1 MVRPDG
7 FPLTYDECRARFRWA
22 VLGAG
27 LTVEAHPIAA
37 LGDHG
42 QELTIDVVTVGAA
55 APRRAVLLLAGVHG
69 DEGFSSSTLMCDA
82 LDALASPDGQG
93 LADDAAVVMVHGV
106 NPWGMCFWRRQNES
120 NVDLNRN
127 WGRDERTDLPEN
139 PGYEVL
145 HPTLVPGG
153 KTPPAPES
161 LFAVTRSLV
170 EEHGIAWVTSAVSA
184 GQYTHA
190 DGLYFGGDRTEESV
204 RILGSVV
211 AERLA
216 GTEEVLVVDLHT
228 GHGPPGSATL
238 LSHVA
243 PDDPDDAWLRELF
256 TGEHVECTRAD
267 DATTGPKHGQLAT
280 GLAEVVPGARWR
292 TVTFELGTISD
303 TRMLVN
309 ERAEHWVHLHGDRQ
323 DPDHARI
330 VWEHRIGSTPDD
342 PAWEAGARRH
352 GARIIGHALG
362 HLSHPRG

>member
-1 MVRPDG
+1 
-7 FPLTYDECRARFRWA
+7 
-22 VLGAG
+22 
-27 LTVEAHPIAA
+27 
-37 LGDHG
+37 
-42 QELTIDVVTVGAA
+42 
-55 APRRAVLLLAGVHG
+55 
-69 DEGFSSSTLMCDA
+69 
-82 LDALASPDGQG
+82 
-93 LADDAAVVMVHGV
+93 
-106 NPWGMCFWRRQNES
+106 
-120 NVDLNRN
+120 
-127 WGRDERTDLPEN
+127 
-139 PGYEVL
+139 
-145 HPTLVPGG
+145 
-153 KTPPAPES
+153 
-161 LFAVTRSLV
+161 
-170 EEHGIAWVTSAVSA
+170 
-184 GQYTHA
+184 
-190 DGLYFGGDRTEESV
+190 
-204 RILGSVV
+204 
-211 AERLA
+211 
-216 GTEEVLVVDLHT
+216 
-228 GHGPPGSATL
+228 
-238 LSHVA
+238 VA